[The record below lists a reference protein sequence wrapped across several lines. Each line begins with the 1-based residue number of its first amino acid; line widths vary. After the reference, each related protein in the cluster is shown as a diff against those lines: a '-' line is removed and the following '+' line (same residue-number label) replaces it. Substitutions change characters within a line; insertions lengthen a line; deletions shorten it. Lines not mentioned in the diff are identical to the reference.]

1 MKALLQAY
9 LEEDKDKKLADL
21 SESSEELD
29 ELDDDQEEGA
39 ERPGAD
45 DK

>member
-1 MKALLQAY
+1 MKALLQAH

-29 ELDDDQEEGA
+29 ELDDDEEEGA